1 MSTQPIG
8 AESELAPPP
17 VDAVTRLGS
26 AASAPTALRGRPGMI
41 TLARHGEPNI
51 SRKVKLHAAEYAA
64 WWARYEQTGLLPD
77 QAAPA
82 NLVSA
87 ARVARVILCST
98 RLRSIESARTIAG
111 DRGFEIDARFIEAP
125 LPPPQWPRWIK
136 LTPRNWGVVA
146 RFCWWFLNHHDG
158 QERRKAA
165 QLRADEAADH
175 LMALADAGAD
185 VLLIA
190 HGFFNLM
197 ISVSLKRRGWMLT
210 ENHGFNYWSSRRFV
224 RRGG

>member
-8 AESELAPPP
+8 ADSELARPP
-17 VDAVTRLGS
+17 VDSVTGLGS
-26 AASAPTALRGRPGMI
+26 AAPAPTASRERSGVI

-64 WWARYEQTGLLPD
+64 WWGRYEQTGLLPG

-82 NLVSA
+82 SLVSA

-98 RLRSIESARTIAG
+98 RLRSIESARAIAG
-111 DRGFEIDARFIEAP
+111 ERDFEIDEQFIEAP
-125 LPPPQWPRWIK
+125 LPPPRWPRWIK
-136 LTPRNWGVVA
+136 LTPRNWGVVS
-146 RFCWWFLNHHDG
+146 RFCWWVFNHHDG

-165 QLRADEAADH
+165 QSRADEAADR
-175 LMALADAGAD
+175 LMTLADAGAD

-197 ISVSLKRRGWMLT
+197 ISVSLKRRGWILV
-210 ENHGFNYWSSRRFV
+210 ENRGFNYWSSRRFV